1 MTLEVIGLYAG
12 YDEINV
18 LWDIHL
24 NVEERQ
30 QVALVGSNGGGEI
43 DPAEDH
49 RRDIEAQEG
58 SHQI

>member
-24 NVEERQ
+24 NVEEGQ
-30 QVALVGSNGGGEI
+30 QVALVGSNGGGNR
-43 DPAEDH
+43 PC
-49 RRDIEAQEG
+49 
-58 SHQI
+58 